1 MALVI
6 PMLLSAQTVKI
17 GVVDTQQI
25 LENHPDVKA
34 AQTAIGTLSKK
45 YEDEFAKLREEYQR
59 KVTEFQNLPENEP
72 QSIKERKMKD
82 IQDFETRI
90 QQFNQEAQTAI
101 QKEQQAQMQPIQ
113 QKVLDA
119 IESVGKENN
128 FTVIQEKEVF
138 LFYAAPAEDITP
150 LVRKKLGI

>member
-1 MALVI
+1 
-6 PMLLSAQTVKI
+6 
-17 GVVDTQQI
+17 
-25 LENHPDVKA
+25 
-34 AQTAIGTLSKK
+34 
-45 YEDEFAKLREEYQR
+45 
-59 KVTEFQNLPENEP
+59 
-72 QSIKERKMKD
+72 MKD